1 LRDIDAEE
9 VEKMAKESMRTMV
22 KLQKQFGT
30 SNSAASTILSLMSNE
45 LKKIN
50 ELKPIIDVMCSAS
63 LKDRHWQQI
72 KLITGSSND
81 HLKDLTLREVLM
93 LSVHDEE
100 NLKLLKE
107 NIDKAKKQDRL
118 EKILA
123 GMQKEWSSV
132 CFELKTF
139 KDTEIPI
146 LVGTNIEIMQNM
158 LDDHVMQS

>member
-1 LRDIDAEE
+1 
-9 VEKMAKESMRTMV
+9 
-22 KLQKQFGT
+22 
-30 SNSAASTILSLMSNE
+30 
-45 LKKIN
+45 
-50 ELKPIIDVMCSAS
+50 
-63 LKDRHWQQI
+63 
-72 KLITGSSND
+72 
-81 HLKDLTLREVLM
+81 M
-93 LSVHDEE
+93 LSVHDED

-118 EKILA
+118 ENILA
-123 GMQKEWSSV
+123 GMHKEWQNV